1 MRKVFA
7 LLLLAVL
14 ALPAFAD
21 DALVLPAGVLRL
33 YAVPVYAWAS
43 QMYDKDGK
51 AQDLSIVSPKD
62 SVSVFNLGFAA
73 EYGVTDWVSAAVQW
87 TPGWYAWSDIT
98 PTGSS
103 AKLNANGVDDIFAGA
118 KIQIVGS
125 KGLVQNESF
134 RFAVAPGVK
143 IPLPDVD
150 WNQQLTNLGSGKDAT
165 VTSLAK
171 HAWGL
176 GARGYFDYVINEM
189 FFVNAYTEFIYYLQ
203 RTNASFLTFT
213 PAPAVATADINYGY
227 ELTFELEPH
236 AQFAITDGI
245 EFGAGLPLT
254 FVTTPNQKVNGSE
267 VADTYTNLL
276 SLRPNV
282 SMFFMKFFIP
292 IEVVAQY
299 TLPLYGKNTYAISIF
314 DVELRTYLKF

>member
-1 MRKVFA
+1 MRKLCA

-33 YAVPVYAWAS
+33 YAVPVYAWANKA
-43 QMYDKDGK
+43 YDNNGT
-51 AQDLSIVSPKD
+51 AQNIAGPAGAVSISI
-62 SVSVFNLGFAA
+62 FNMGFAA

-87 TPGWYAWSDIT
+87 TPGWYAWSDIA
-98 PTGSS
+98 PSGST

-118 KIQIVGS
+118 KIQIVGD

-150 WNQQLTNLGSGKDAT
+150 WNQQLANIMASKDAT
-165 VTSLAK
+165 VESLAK
-171 HAWGL
+171 HAWGF

-189 FFVNAYTEFIYYLQ
+189 FFVNLYSEFIYYLD
-203 RTNASFLTFT
+203 RTGASDIGTYPGT
-213 PAPAVATADINYGY
+213 YTINYGY
-227 ELTFELEPH
+227 ELTLELEPH

-245 EFGAGLPLT
+245 QFGAGLPLT
-254 FVTTPNQKVNGSE
+254 FVTTPNQKINGTE
-267 VADTYTNLL
+267 AANTYTNLL

-282 SMFFMKFFIP
+282 SVFFMKFFVP
-292 IEVVAQY
+292 IEIVAQY
-299 TLPLYGKNTYAISIF
+299 ALPLYGKNTYAISTF